1 MAKEELKQV
10 LYIWEGTDRSGKR
23 IKGET
28 RGQSAALI
36 KADLR
41 RQGVIPIKVRKKP
54 ISLFSARKK
63 AIKSKELSVFSRQL
77 ATMVSSGVPLVQA
90 FEIIGKGHENP
101 SMQDMLLAIKT
112 DLENGSS
119 LSQSMRKHPRQFDD
133 LFCNLIRA
141 GEQAGILETL
151 LNKIAIYK
159 EKTEIIKSKIKK
171 AMYYPVGVLVVALLV
186 LVVMLLKVVPEFQK
200 MFSGMGAELPLPTQI
215 VVNMSEFMQANWMLV
230 FSVLGIGIFLLIK
243 AKQRSKAF
251 NLFWDKTVLQ
261 IPVLGKILQKSIIAR
276 YSRTLGT
283 MFTAGV
289 PLVEAL
295 DSVAGASGNL
305 VYAAAIQKIRE
316 DVATGQQL
324 QLAMQQ
330 SKLFPNMAVQMV
342 AIGEET
348 GALDSM
354 LSKVADFYE
363 QEVDDAVDGLSS
375 LMEPVIIVV
384 IGGLIGGLVLAMYM
398 PVFQIGNAL

>member
-1 MAKEELKQV
+1 MAKAELKQV

-23 IKGET
+23 IKGEI
-28 RGQSAALI
+28 RGQSVALI

-54 ISLFSARKK
+54 ISLFSDRKK

-151 LNKIAIYK
+151 LNKIAVYK

-230 FSVLGIGIFLLIK
+230 FSLLGIGIFVLIK
-243 AKQRSKAF
+243 AKQKSKAF
-251 NLFWDKTVLQ
+251 NIFWDRTVLQ

-375 LMEPVIIVV
+375 LMEPIIIVV

>member
-1 MAKEELKQV
+1 MAKAELKQV
-10 LYIWEGTDRSGKR
+10 LYLWEGTDRSGKR
-23 IKGET
+23 VKGET
-28 RGQSAALI
+28 RGQSVALI

-41 RQGVIPIKVRKKP
+41 RQGVVPIKVRKKP
-54 ISLFSARKK
+54 VSLFSSRKK

-200 MFSGMGAELPLPTQI
+200 MFSGMGAELPLPTQV

-230 FSVLGIGIFLLIK
+230 FSLLGIGIFVLIK
-243 AKQRSKAF
+243 AKQKSKAF
-251 NLFWDKTVLQ
+251 NVFWDRTILQ

>member
-1 MAKEELKQV
+1 MAKAELKQV
-10 LYIWEGTDRSGKR
+10 LYLWEGTDRSGKR
-23 IKGET
+23 VKGET
-28 RGQSAALI
+28 RGQSIALI

-41 RQGVIPIKVRKKP
+41 RQGVVPIKVRKKP
-54 ISLFSARKK
+54 VSLFSSRKK

-101 SMQDMLLAIKT
+101 SMQDMLLAIKI

-230 FSVLGIGIFLLIK
+230 FSLLGIGIFMLLQ
-243 AKQRSKAF
+243 AKQKSKAF
-251 NLFWDKTVLQ
+251 NVFWDRTILQ

-283 MFTAGV
+283 MFSAGV

-375 LMEPVIIVV
+375 LMEPIIIVV